1 MKNII
6 LLHRPFY
13 LSAATSRH
21 LDGQPCSRLCGAETA
36 DRLSHTIEKKRFSFL
51 LCAFSVNKINYKKFL
66 KTAALSLPGILSSH
80 GTLAWQRPQA

>member
-1 MKNII
+1 MT
-6 LLHRPFY
+6 L
-13 LSAATSRH
+13 T
-21 LDGQPCSRLCGAETA
+21 DGQPCSRLCGAETA